1 MVEDRKVR
9 GRGMAS
15 KIFMRQAIVATVVAM
30 ALAASRPAF
39 AQTAPNPQQACMSQ
53 LTGCYYWAAA
63 QAGFWTMW
71 AGGLDC
77 ELQMIDCIRRAVLG
91 H

>member
-1 MVEDRKVR
+1 
-9 GRGMAS
+9 MAS
-15 KIFMRQAIVATVVAM
+15 KHFMRQAVVA
-30 ALAASRPAF
+30 ALVVAALSAATPAS
-39 AQTAPNPQQACMSQ
+39 AQTPPNPQQACMSQ
-53 LTGCYYWAAA
+53 LTSCYYWAAT

-77 ELQMIDCIRRAVLG
+77 ELQMIDCIRRAVIG